1 MFFLCQSERWAV
13 TRRDPLPSPA
23 WQLNSN
29 GRSAELM
36 EIPADVRAALNGQV
50 CPLPP
55 LPYLSVPLL
64 LSQLT
69 DSFKI
74 RIHHSLKHLPQVDY
88 SVFKNHKSLNTLS
101 VSTLLYKK
109 KSQVIRFLALRAPWV
124 RRNHTASVVASL
136 DVADN
141 CNYVYSPDSDFLAY
155 FLLCPLIM
163 RMKTSSRMKMSP
175 TKATTTRNHHSS

>member
-1 MFFLCQSERWAV
+1 
-13 TRRDPLPSPA
+13 
-23 WQLNSN
+23 
-29 GRSAELM
+29 M

-109 KSQVIRFLALRAPWV
+109 KV
-124 RRNHTASVVASL
+124 
-136 DVADN
+136 
-141 CNYVYSPDSDFLAY
+141 
-155 FLLCPLIM
+155 
-163 RMKTSSRMKMSP
+163 TSSDSWPSMPHGLEETMQLL
-175 TKATTTRNHHSS
+175 